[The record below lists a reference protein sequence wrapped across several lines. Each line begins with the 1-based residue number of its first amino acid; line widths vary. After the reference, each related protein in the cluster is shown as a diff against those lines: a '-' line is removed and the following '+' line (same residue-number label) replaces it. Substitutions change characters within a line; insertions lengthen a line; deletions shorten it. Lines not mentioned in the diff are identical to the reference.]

1 MKITIITVT
10 YNCEKYLDQC
20 IQSVLNQS
28 YKNIEYIIVDG
39 KSKDNTIDIIKKYE
53 NQITKWISEPDKGMF
68 DALNK
73 GMKMATGDV
82 IGVLHS
88 DDVFASEDVLET
100 IANAFEKNDVDTLY
114 GDLNYVYEEDI
125 FKIYRKWEG
134 KPFDRNLFKSGWMP
148 AHPAFYFKRSLL
160 EKYGDYEIEF
170 YSASDYEFM
179 ARYLFKHNL
188 STVYLPKLIIRMR
201 RGGLSNNS
209 FLKRIEANRNDYKA
223 MKANGIPFPLF
234 VSILKPLSKLH
245 QYFKK

>member
-10 YNCEKYLDQC
+10 YNCEKYLEQC

-28 YKNIEYIIVDG
+28 YKNVEYIIVDG
-39 KSKDNTIDIIKKYE
+39 GSNEHTINIIKKYE
-53 NQITKWISEPDKGMF
+53 NRISKWISEPDNGMF

-88 DDVFASEDVLET
+88 DDVFASDDVLET
-100 IANAFEKNDVDTLY
+100 ITNNFQTKNVDTLY
-114 GDLNYVYEEDI
+114 GDLNYVYEDDI
-125 FKIYRKWEG
+125 LKIYRKWES
-134 KPFDRNLFKSGWMP
+134 KPFDRNLFKKGWMP
-148 AHPAFYFKRSLL
+148 AHPAFYFKRTLL
-160 EKYGDYEIEF
+160 EKYGNYKIEF
-170 YSASDYEFM
+170 NSASDYEFM

-201 RGGLSNNS
+201 KGGLSNNS

-245 QYFKK
+245 QYYKK

>member
-53 NQITKWISEPDKGMF
+53 NQITKWISQPDKGMF

-88 DDVFASEDVLET
+88 DDVFASDDVLET
-100 IANAFEKNDVDTLY
+100 IANTFQSNNVDTLY
-114 GDLNYVYEEDI
+114 GDLNYVYEDNI
-125 FKIYRKWEG
+125 LKIYRKWEG
-134 KPFDRNLFKSGWMP
+134 KPFRRNLFKMGWMP
-148 AHPAFYFKRSLL
+148 AHPAFYFKRNLL
-160 EKYGDYEIEF
+160 EKYGNYIIEF
-170 YSASDYEFM
+170 NSASDYEFM

-201 RGGLSNNS
+201 KGGLSNNN

-223 MKANGIPFPLF
+223 MKTNGIPFPLF

-245 QYFKK
+245 QYYKK